1 MFVDNIK
8 IHARAGNGGDGSAH
22 FYRGKFNPHGGPDGG
37 DGGKGGDIVVK
48 VDSNTSNLKAFFFN
62 PKVHAQ
68 HGGNGTGR
76 QCFGKSAPDLII
88 TVPPG
93 TLIYR
98 DISWSPEAPHES
110 VPSEIDL
117 APPEGGEFL
126 IDAEADDAGADPDIF
141 EPGSAG
147 DAAAEAAS
155 RKRTLKQR
163 LDEGVELELVADLT
177 EVGEQF
183 VLCKGGKGGK
193 GNVHFKSSTH
203 RAPTEFTPGVK
214 GEEGMFYFE
223 LRQIADAG
231 LVGFPNAGKSSLLG
245 CLSAAKPKVAPYRFT
260 TLHPMVGVIEYEG
273 YQRVTVA
280 DIPGLIEGAH
290 ENVGLG
296 FEFLRHILRCHLLL
310 FVVDMAG
317 TEMRDPSEDVA
328 TLRQEIS
335 LYDPVLAKRPWL
347 VIANK
352 MDLPEAAENLKHFKQ
367 RFPKVKVLPVS
378 AGTGE
383 GIEAVRKELYKRV
396 LGPAKRPG

>member
-1 MFVDNIK
+1 MFVDNIR
-8 IHARAGNGGDGSAH
+8 IHARAGNGGNGSAH

-37 DGGKGGDIVVK
+37 DGGKGADIIVR
-48 VDSNTSNLKAFFFN
+48 VDANTSNLKAFFFN
-62 PKVHAQ
+62 PKVRAKD
-68 HGGNGTGR
+68 GGHGTGR
-76 QCFGKSAPDLII
+76 QCSGKSAPDLVI

-98 DISWSPEAPHES
+98 DTTW
-110 VPSEIDL
+110 V
-117 APPEGGEFL
+117 PEGAEGHAAEL
-126 IDAEADDAGADPDIF
+126 PPPAEPAAAEAEEEWLGDENDIF
-141 EPGSAG
+141 EPGSEG

-163 LDEGVELELVADLT
+163 LDEGVELEMVADLT
-177 EVGEQF
+177 NVGEEF
-183 VLCKGGKGGK
+183 VLCKGGKGGL

-203 RAPTEFTPGVK
+203 QAPTEFTPGVK

-245 CLSAAKPKVAPYRFT
+245 KLSAAKPKVAPYRFT
-260 TLHPMVGVIEYEG
+260 TLHPMVGVIEYESWK
-273 YQRVTVA
+273 RVTVA

-317 TEMRDPSEDVA
+317 TEVRDPSEDVA

-352 MDLPEAAENLKHFKQ
+352 MDLPEAAENLKNFKQ
-367 RFPKVKVLPVS
+367 RFPRIK
-378 AGTGE
+378 
-383 GIEAVRKELYKRV
+383 I
-396 LGPAKRPG
+396 

>member
-1 MFVDNIK
+1 MFVDNIR
-8 IHARAGNGGDGSAH
+8 IHAHAGNGGDGSAH
-22 FYRGKFNPHGGPDGG
+22 FYRGKFNPNGGPDGG
-37 DGGKGGDIVVK
+37 DGGKGGDIIVR

-62 PKVHAQ
+62 PKVKAQ

-76 QCFGKSAPDLII
+76 QCFGKSAPDLVI

-93 TLIYR
+93 TLIYH
-98 DISWSPEAPHES
+98 DTSWSAEAPN
-110 VPSEIDL
+110 PTDP
-117 APPEGGEFL
+117 APLDFVSPEGGDYVF
-126 IDAEADDAGADPDIF
+126 DNEAGDEDIF

-183 VLCKGGKGGK
+183 TLCKGGKGGL
-193 GNVHFKSSTH
+193 GNVHFKSATH
-203 RAPTEFTPGVK
+203 RAPTEFTPGIK

-245 CLSAAKPKVAPYRFT
+245 KLSAAKPKVAPYRFT

-273 YQRVTVA
+273 YKRVTVA

-317 TEMRDPSEDVA
+317 TEVRDPCEDVA
-328 TLRQEIS
+328 TLRQEIA
-335 LYDPVLAKRPWL
+335 LYDPILAKRPWL

-352 MDLPEAAENLKHFKQ
+352 MDLPEAAENLKNFKQ
-367 RFPKVKVLPVS
+367 RFPKVKILPIS
-378 AGTGE
+378 AETGE
-383 GIEAVRKELYKRV
+383 GIEAVRKELFKRV
-396 LGPAKRPG
+396 HGKA

>member
-1 MFVDNIK
+1 MFVDNIR
-8 IHARAGNGGDGSAH
+8 IHAHAGNGGDGSAH
-22 FYRGKFNPHGGPDGG
+22 FYRGKFNPNGGPDGG
-37 DGGKGGDIVVK
+37 DGGKGGDIIVR

-62 PKVHAQ
+62 PKVKAQ

-76 QCFGKSAPDLII
+76 QCFGKSAPDLVI

-93 TLIYR
+93 TLIYH
-98 DISWSPEAPHES
+98 DTSWSAEAPN
-110 VPSEIDL
+110 PTDP
-117 APPEGGEFL
+117 APLDFVSPEGGDYVF
-126 IDAEADDAGADPDIF
+126 DNEAGDEDIF

-183 VLCKGGKGGK
+183 TLCKGGKGGL
-193 GNVHFKSSTH
+193 GNVHFKSATH
-203 RAPTEFTPGVK
+203 RAPTEFTPGIN

-245 CLSAAKPKVAPYRFT
+245 KLSAAKPKVAPYRFT

-273 YQRVTVA
+273 YKRVTVA
-280 DIPGLIEGAH
+280 YIPGLIEGAH

-317 TEMRDPSEDVA
+317 TEVRDPCEDVA

-335 LYDPVLAKRPWL
+335 LYDPILAKRPWL

-352 MDLPEAAENLKHFKQ
+352 MDLPEAAENLKNFKQ
-367 RFPKVKVLPVS
+367 RFPKVKILPIS
-378 AGTGE
+378 AETGE
-383 GIEAVRKELYKRV
+383 GIEAVRKELFKRV
-396 LGPAKRPG
+396 HGKA

>member
-1 MFVDNIK
+1 MFVDNIR

-37 DGGKGGDIVVK
+37 DGGKGADIIVR

-62 PKVHAQ
+62 PKVKAE

-76 QCFGKSAPDLII
+76 QCFGKSAPNLII

-98 DISWSPEAPHES
+98 DTTWTPEDANPTDLPPE
-110 VPSEIDL
+110 PST
-117 APPEGGEFL
+117 PPEGGDFM
-126 IDAEADDAGADPDIF
+126 IDDEGDDSDVF
-141 EPGSAG
+141 EPGSDE

-163 LDEGVELELVADLT
+163 LDEGVELSLVADLT
-177 EVGEQF
+177 TVGQEF
-183 VLCKGGKGGK
+183 ILCKGGKGGK
-193 GNVHFKSSTH
+193 GNVHFKTSTH
-203 RAPTEFTPGVK
+203 QAPTEFTPGVK

-245 CLSAAKPKVAPYRFT
+245 KLSAAKPKVAPYRFT

-273 YQRVTVA
+273 WKRVTVA

-296 FEFLRHILRCHLLL
+296 FEFLRHILRCRLLL

-317 TEMRDPSEDVA
+317 TEVRDPCEDVA

-335 LYDPVLAKRPWL
+335 LYDPLLAKRPWL

-352 MDLPEAAENLKHFKQ
+352 MDLPESAENLKNFKQ
-367 RFPKVKVLPVS
+367 RFPRVKILPIS
-378 AGTGE
+378 AETGL
-383 GIEAVRKELYKRV
+383 GLDAVKKELYQRV
-396 LGPAKRPG
+396 LVKGE

>member
-22 FYRGKFNPHGGPDGG
+22 FYRGKFNPLGGPDGG
-37 DGGKGGDIVVK
+37 DGGKGADIIVR

-76 QCFGKSAPDLII
+76 QCFGKSAPDLVI

-98 DISWSPEAPHES
+98 DTSWSAEAPN
-110 VPSEIDL
+110 PTDL
-117 APPEGGEFL
+117 APMDSIPAEGGDFL
-126 IDAEADDAGADPDIF
+126 IDNEEGDGSDVF
-141 EPGSAG
+141 EPGSDE

-163 LDEGVELELVADLT
+163 LDDGVELELVADLT
-177 EVGEQF
+177 NVGEQF
-183 VLCKGGKGGK
+183 TLCKGGKGGK
-193 GNVHFKSSTH
+193 GNVHFKTSTH
-203 RAPTEFTPGVK
+203 RAPTEFTPGIK

-245 CLSAAKPKVAPYRFT
+245 KLSAAKPKVAAYRFT

-317 TEMRDPSEDVA
+317 TEMRDPCEDIA

-352 MDLPEAAENLKHFKQ
+352 MDLPEAEENLKNFKQ
-367 RFPKVKVLPVS
+367 RFPKVKILPIS
-378 AGTGE
+378 AETGE

-396 LGPAKRPG
+396 LTKGAGKVVS

>member
-1 MFVDNIK
+1 MFVDNIR

-37 DGGKGGDIVVK
+37 DGGKGGDVIVR
-48 VDSNTSNLKAFFFN
+48 VDSNTSNLKVFFFN
-62 PKVHAQ
+62 PNVKAQ
-68 HGGNGTGR
+68 HGGHGTGR

-98 DISWSPEAPHES
+98 DTTWTPEHANPT
-110 VPSEIDL
+110 DL
-117 APPEGGEFL
+117 PPALNIPPGGGDFMIE
-126 IDAEADDAGADPDIF
+126 DDSDVF
-141 EPGSAG
+141 EPGTDE

-163 LDEGVELELVADLT
+163 LDEGVELALVADLT
-177 EVGEQF
+177 TVGEEF
-183 VLCKGGKGGK
+183 ILCKGGKGGR
-193 GNVHFKSSTH
+193 GNVHFKTSTH
-203 RAPTEFTPGVK
+203 QAPTEFTPGVK

-245 CLSAAKPKVAPYRFT
+245 KLSAAKPKVAPYRFT
-260 TLHPMVGVIEYEG
+260 TLHPMVGVLEYEG
-273 YQRVTVA
+273 YKRVTVA

-296 FEFLRHILRCHLLL
+296 FEFLRHILRCRLLL

-317 TEMRDPSEDVA
+317 TEVRDPVTDVE
-328 TLRQEIS
+328 TLREEIS
-335 LYDPVLAKRPWL
+335 LYDKLLAKRPWL

-352 MDLPEAAENLKHFKQ
+352 MDLPESAENLKNFKL
-367 RFPKVKVLPVS
+367 RFPRIKIIPIS
-378 AGTGE
+378 AETGQ
-383 GIEAVRKELYKRV
+383 GIDAVRKELYQRV
-396 LGPAKRPG
+396 LVKGE

>member
-1 MFVDNIK
+1 MFVDNIR

-37 DGGKGGDIVVK
+37 DGGRGGDIIVR
-48 VDSNTSNLKAFFFN
+48 VDTNTSNLKAFFYN
-62 PKVHAQ
+62 PKVKAV

-76 QCFGKSAPDLII
+76 QCSGKSAENLVI

-98 DISWSPEAPHES
+98 DTTWMPEDANPTDLPPTFDRGLAAES
-110 VPSEIDL
+110 GDFMVDE
-117 APPEGGEFL
+117 
-126 IDAEADDAGADPDIF
+126 DAATDDDIF
-141 EPGSAG
+141 EPGSFE
-147 DAAAEAAS
+147 DAKAEAAS

-177 EVGEQF
+177 EVGEEF
-183 VLCKGGKGGK
+183 TLCKGGKGGK
-193 GNVHFKSSTH
+193 GNMNFKTSTH
-203 RAPTEFTPGVK
+203 QAPTEFTPGVK

-245 CLSAAKPKVAPYRFT
+245 KLSAAKPKVAPYRFT
-260 TLHPMVGVIEYEG
+260 TLHPMVGVLEYEG
-273 YQRVTVA
+273 WKRVTVA

-296 FEFLRHILRCHLLL
+296 FEFLRHILRCRLLL

-317 TEMRDPSEDVA
+317 TEVRDPTEDVA

-335 LYDPVLAKRPWL
+335 LYDPLLAKRPWL

-352 MDLPEAAENLKHFKQ
+352 MDLPESAENLKNFKQ
-367 RFPKVKVLPVS
+367 RFPRVKILPIS
-378 AGTGE
+378 AETGE
-383 GIEAVRKELYKRV
+383 GLEAVRKELYQRV
-396 LGPAKRPG
+396 LVKGA

>member
-1 MFVDNIK
+1 MHK
-8 IHARAGNGGDGSAH
+8 L
-22 FYRGKFNPHGGPDGG
+22 
-37 DGGKGGDIVVK
+37 VK
-48 VDSNTSNLKAFFFN
+48 MY
-62 PKVHAQ
+62 
-68 HGGNGTGR
+68 
-76 QCFGKSAPDLII
+76 I
-88 TVPPG
+88 
-93 TLIYR
+93 
-98 DISWSPEAPHES
+98 
-110 VPSEIDL
+110 
-117 APPEGGEFL
+117 FL
-126 IDAEADDAGADPDIF
+126 
-141 EPGSAG
+141 
-147 DAAAEAAS
+147 
-155 RKRTLKQR
+155 
-163 LDEGVELELVADLT
+163 VELELVADLT
-177 EVGEQF
+177 EVGEVF
-183 VLCKGGKGGK
+183 TLCKGGKGGL

-245 CLSAAKPKVAPYRFT
+245 KLSAAKPKVAPYRFT

-317 TEMRDPSEDVA
+317 SEVRDPCEDVA

-335 LYDPVLAKRPWL
+335 LYDPLLAKRPWL

-352 MDLPEAAENLKHFKQ
+352 MDLPEAAENLKYFKQ
-367 RFPKVKVLPVS
+367 RFPKVKVIPIS
-378 AGTGE
+378 AETGE
-383 GIEAVRKELYKRV
+383 GLAAVRKELHKRV
-396 LGPAKRPG
+396 LM